1 MVVCCCYCC
10 ITQHFCVCLALF
22 GYSCNYFQLRFYV
35 SVLLLFSC
43 PPTLAHCCAQLL
55 LFITT
60 CHKVERYYAT
70 FCYCSSLQSFAINN
84 NNNNVLAITTAI
96 THSVMRNA
104 RRFHLRSEEKL
115 LIAGTSKR
123 QHPHTHI
130 HIHICEHI
138 KNLLHFSRFTRTWMQ
153 INYASLIPP
162 GAPPLH
168 RCASHRPYGIGL
180 RDACCAHCCGL
191 VISLTALPT
200 RAI

>member
-1 MVVCCCYCC
+1 MLQCVQGNREANDNQQIVCGKKLGKQRDLWLPHQLRCAYATVVVCCCYCC

-138 KNLLHFSRFTRTWMQ
+138 KNLLHFSRFTRT
-153 INYASLIPP
+153 
-162 GAPPLH
+162 
-168 RCASHRPYGIGL
+168 
-180 RDACCAHCCGL
+180 
-191 VISLTALPT
+191 
-200 RAI
+200 